1 MHFVLCLLVFIM
13 RFFVMLIWNIFE
25 CRYGDAC
32 NQSIINAIHW
42 SVNTRKN
49 RSLYFS
55 QIIWIGVLFF
65 VHSHCFWQNI
75 VVFTKMGFFS
85 FHFAIHVYRLKWL
98 FQCVSFGNSLIVFA
112 VWNFSHFFEASSL
125 SRSPVLFFDVLL
137 DLRVRTRKNN
147 FQTVKLWIQIRNEYA
162 YMSLCMYE
170 QHFEGSSK
178 FLTAPDS

>member
-1 MHFVLCLLVFIM
+1 MFA
-13 RFFVMLIWNIFE
+13 RFYYAFFLFLLIWNIFE
-25 CRYGDAC
+25 CHYGYAC
-32 NQSIINAIHW
+32 NQSIINAIRR

-49 RSLYFS
+49 RSLYFL

-65 VHSHCFWQNI
+65 RAFTLFLAKYRHIYENEDFFLLLSLFICI
-75 VVFTKMGFFS
+75 VWNAFFN
-85 FHFAIHVYRLKWL
+85 VCLL
-98 FQCVSFGNSLIVFA
+98 VNSLIVFV